1 MLRCCNEFGIRVSM
15 GFMEAAS
22 KKRGRPPVWSPEV
35 MGTLREVLPGLSDR
49 QLQNRLCAVDAIQIL
64 QSYQEGDVLDVS
76 PLLDDETTSLSV
88 LAELGRI
95 QDPAAFFSVTD
106 WYLRERPKVKEA
118 VAEIRRMRTGKSPPG
133 IAAGLHRELVEKV
146 NDYLVRHPDTT
157 TDQVQHALR
166 FTFQAP
172 EAL

>member
-1 MLRCCNEFGIRVSM
+1 MRGCDEFGIRVSM
-15 GFMEAAS
+15 EFMEAAS
-22 KKRGRPPVWSPEV
+22 KKRGRPPVWSPEE
-35 MGTLREVLPGLSDR
+35 MGLVRGVLPGMGDR
-49 QLQNRLCAVDAIQIL
+49 QLQNRLCAVTALQIL

-76 PLLDDETTSLSV
+76 PLLDDETTSTSV

-95 QDPAAFFSVTD
+95 QDPATFFLATN

-133 IAAGLHRELVEKV
+133 TAAGLHRELIEKV

-166 FTFQAP
+166 FTLRAE